1 MKQTFFFLAILL
13 IVSCKNTPSKTMV
26 AAVVENTQKIEYPTD
41 LVKIF
46 DNHGGLDKWKSM
58 DALSYEIVKEEGN
71 EKQFVDLQSRRER
84 IEANNF
90 TSGYDGKEYW
100 VEADTS
106 YKGNAK
112 FYTNLMFYFY
122 AMPFVL
128 ADEGI
133 TYTKTTPLAYEDKS
147 YPGYRISYG
156 DGVGVSPEDE
166 YFIHYDSET
175 NEMAWLGY
183 TVTFFSGEKSKKI
196 SYIRYDDW
204 KTFNGVKLP
213 KSLTWFKVEEGKL
226 IEPRNTRDFDKII
239 ISETAFPDT
248 KFEKTSGAKIVE

>member
-1 MKQTFFFLAILL
+1 MKQFFFFLALIL
-13 IVSCKNTPSKTMV
+13 ITSCKNAPTETTTVDNAP
-26 AAVVENTQKIEYPTD
+26 KIDYPAD
-41 LVKIF
+41 LVKVF

-58 DALSYEIVKEEGN
+58 NALSYEIVKEEGN

-90 TSGYDGKEYW
+90 TSGYNGKEYW

-106 YKGNAK
+106 YKGNPK

-133 TYTKTTPLAYEDKS
+133 TYTKTTPLVFEDKS

-183 TVTFFSGEKSKKI
+183 TVTFFSGEKSEKK

-204 KTFNGVKLP
+204 KNFNGVKLP
-213 KSLTWFKVEEGKL
+213 NSLTWFKVEEGKL
-226 IEPRNTRDFDKII
+226 IEPRNTRNFDNIV
-239 ISETAFPDT
+239 ISETAFSDT
-248 KFEKTSGAKIVE
+248 KFEKTSGAKVVD